1 MKGLILLWVANAHNG
16 GLLTRDELCTLV
28 KRFNAENEAQI
39 LRGLC
44 DVVNRVNSDVD
55 ELRKMYDFGFISCKE
70 TPSSRTVESEMCAQM
85 LEIVL
90 DGREQFHHVKS
101 FIKFLVCCICDL
113 AVHCP
118 YHVYHLLVFVCKQ
131 NSGKRERVNGDEWNC
146 VFNFCL
152 KFGDDLSAYDDTSS
166 CL

>member
-1 MKGLILLWVANAHNG
+1 MIIGPNGLVNFCTSLGFDILDIKGLILLWIANAHNG

-28 KRFNAENEAQI
+28 KRFNAEDEAQI
-39 LRGLC
+39 LHGLC
-44 DVVNRVNSDVD
+44 DVVNRVNTDVD

-90 DGREQFHHVKS
+90 VGRPEFHHVKA
-101 FIKFLVCCICDL
+101 FIDFL
-113 AVHCP
+113 
-118 YHVYHLLVFVCKQ
+118 
-131 NSGKRERVNGDEWNC
+131 NSGKRETVNGDEWNC